1 MLFYTEKETD
11 PKKGKVIS
19 PVSASKLWSWVETQA
34 ELGDGYIYFYS
45 QFHSFR
51 RGAGRE

>member
-19 PVSASKLWSWVETQA
+19 PVSVSKLQSRVETQA
-34 ELGDGYIYFYS
+34 ELGDGYIFFYS
-45 QFHSFR
+45 QVHSFR
-51 RGAGRE
+51 RGKVRE

>member
-19 PVSASKLWSWVETQA
+19 PVSVSKLQSWVEAQA
-34 ELGDGYIYFYS
+34 ELGDGYIF
-45 QFHSFR
+45 
-51 RGAGRE
+51 